1 MLTIK
6 NLTTGYGEK
15 IILNAIELEAPLGCV
30 VALIG
35 PNGSG
40 KTTLIRAASGVLPLG
55 SGDVAVNGV
64 SIFSLPEAER
74 SRLISVVPQIR
85 NTPPAFTVR
94 EVVALG
100 RSPWLNWL
108 GQYSERDEQIVEEVM
123 TQVELTGL
131 AERSMSELS
140 GGEQQRV
147 YLARAL
153 AQDTPV
159 MLLDEPTAHLDL
171 QYQISFMKRV
181 YELAHPDTAT
191 PNSGMRKRAVL
202 VAMHDLNLLSR
213 FADRVVLLDKGKIVT
228 AGTPAEVLDPE
239 LLSSVYRLP
248 LSVIQDEGSGQTVVI
263 PDLPPSPSGRL

>member
-1 MLTIK
+1 MLNLM
-6 NLTTGYGEK
+6 NLTAGYGEK
-15 IILNAIELEAPLGCV
+15 IILDDINLEVAEGIV

-40 KTTLIRAASGVLPLG
+40 KTTLIRAASGVLPLQ
-55 SGDVAVNGV
+55 SGEICVDGK
-64 SIFSLPEAER
+64 SIHMLPVTER
-74 SRLISVVPQIR
+74 SRLISVVPQVR

-108 GQYSERDEQIVEEVM
+108 GQYSGLDEQVVEAVM
-123 TQVELTGL
+123 VSTDIADL
-131 AERSMSELS
+131 AERSIGELS

-159 MLLDEPTAHLDL
+159 LLLDEPTAHLDL
-171 QYQISFMKRV
+171 QYQINLMKRV
-181 YELAHPDTAT
+181 YDLAHLTRAELERGT
-191 PNSGMRKRAVL
+191 RQRAVL

-213 FADRVVLLDKGKIVT
+213 FADRVILLENGKVV
-228 AGTPAEVLDPE
+228 AVGTPAEVLDPE
-239 LLSSVYRLP
+239 LLSRVYRLP
-248 LSVIQDEGSGQTVVI
+248 LSIVRDKHSGQMVVI
-263 PDLPPSPSGRL
+263 PDL

>member
-1 MLTIK
+1 MLKIRD
-6 NLTTGYGEK
+6 LTAGYGGK
-15 IILNAIELEAPLGCV
+15 IILNAIELDVAQGCV
-30 VALIG
+30 AALIG

-40 KTTLIRAASGVLPLG
+40 KTTLIRAASGVLPLKTG
-55 SGDVAVNGV
+55 EISVDEK
-64 SIFSLPEAER
+64 SILSLPEVDR

-108 GQYSERDEQIVEEVM
+108 GQYSNQDEQLVQQVM
-123 TQVELTGL
+123 TQTGL
-131 AERSMSELS
+131 IDLADRSMGELS

-171 QYQISFMKRV
+171 QYQINLMKTIFD
-181 YELAHPDTAT
+181 LAHPSMEELQHGA
-191 PNSGMRKRAVL
+191 RQRAVL

-213 FADRVVLLDKGKIVT
+213 FADRVILLDAGKVVAT
-228 AGTPAEVLDPE
+228 GTPAEVLDPE
-239 LLSSVYRLP
+239 LLSRVYRLP
-248 LSVIQDEGSGQTVVI
+248 LSILQDEVSGQTVVI
-263 PDLPPSPSGRL
+263 PDLPHSQLSR

>member
-1 MLTIK
+1 MLKI
-6 NLTTGYGEK
+6 NHLTTGYGEK
-15 IILNAIELEAPLGCV
+15 IILDDINLEVAEGCV

-40 KTTLIRAASGVLPLG
+40 KTTLIRAASGVLPLR
-55 SGDVAVNGV
+55 SGEICVDGK
-64 SIFSLPEAER
+64 SIHTLPVTER
-74 SRLISVVPQIR
+74 SRLISVVPQVR

-108 GQYSERDEQIVEEVM
+108 GQYSGLDEQVVKAVM
-123 TQVELTGL
+123 VSTDIADL
-131 AERSMSELS
+131 AERSIGELS

-159 MLLDEPTAHLDL
+159 LLLDEPTAHLDL
-171 QYQISFMKRV
+171 QYQINLMKRV
-181 YELAHPDTAT
+181 YNLAHPSQAELAR
-191 PNSGMRKRAVL
+191 GGRKRAVL

-213 FADRVVLLDKGKIVT
+213 FADRVILLENGKVVA
-228 AGTPAEVLDPE
+228 AGTPAEVLDPV
-239 LLSSVYRLP
+239 LLSRVYRLP
-248 LSVIQDEGSGQTVVI
+248 LSIVQDEHSGQTVVI
-263 PDLPPSPSGRL
+263 PDL

>member
-1 MLTIK
+1 MLKIK

-15 IILNAIELEAPLGCV
+15 IILDGINLEVAEGSV

-40 KTTLIRAASGVLPLG
+40 KTTLIRAASGVLPLR
-55 SGDVAVNGV
+55 SGEISVNGN
-64 SIFSLPEAER
+64 SIHMLPVAER
-74 SRLISVVPQIR
+74 SRLISVVPQVR

-108 GQYSERDEQIVEEVM
+108 GQYSGLDEQVVEAVM
-123 TQVELTGL
+123 ASTEIADL
-131 AERSMSELS
+131 AERSIGELS

-159 MLLDEPTAHLDL
+159 LLLDEPTAHLDL
-171 QYQISFMKRV
+171 QYQINLMKRV
-181 YELAHPDTAT
+181 YDLAHPDL
-191 PNSGMRKRAVL
+191 SEMERGSRKRAVL

-213 FADRVVLLDKGKIVT
+213 FADGVILLENGKIVA
-228 AGTPAEVLDPE
+228 AGTPAEVLDPV
-239 LLSSVYRLP
+239 LLSRVYRLP
-248 LSVIQDEGSGQTVVI
+248 LSIVMDEHSGQTVVI
-263 PDLPPSPSGRL
+263 PDL

>member
-1 MLTIK
+1 MLKIK

-15 IILNAIELEAPLGCV
+15 IILDAIDIEVAEGCV

-40 KTTLIRAASGVLPLG
+40 KTTLVRAASGVLPQR
-55 SGDVAVNGV
+55 SGEIRVDGI
-64 SIFSLPEAER
+64 SIHALPVAER
-74 SRLISVVPQIR
+74 SRLISVVPQVR

-108 GQYSERDEQIVEEVM
+108 GQYSGLDEQVVEQVM
-123 TQVELTGL
+123 VSTDLTEI
-131 AERSMSELS
+131 AERSIGELS

-171 QYQISFMKRV
+171 QYQINLMKRV
-181 YELAHPDTAT
+181 YTLAHPIQAELER
-191 PNSGMRKRAVL
+191 GARKRAVL

-213 FADRVVLLDKGKIVT
+213 FADQVILLENGKVVA
-228 AGTPAEVLDPE
+228 AGTPAEVLDPV
-239 LLSSVYRLP
+239 LLSRVYRLP
-248 LSVIQDEGSGQTVVI
+248 LSIVQDDRSGQTLVI
-263 PDLPPSPSGRL
+263 PEL